1 MKIREILSFLENKAP
16 FHFQESYDN
25 SGLLVGSPDS
35 EANGAL
41 ISLDCTEAVVDEALS
56 KGVNTI
62 ISHHPIVFSG
72 LKRLTG
78 KNYIER
84 VVMKAIKHDLNL
96 ISYHTNLD
104 NVMEGV
110 NRKMCEKLGLTNV
123 RILDPK
129 KEMLCKLVVFTPVSH
144 AENVRQAM
152 FDSGAG
158 HIGNYSECSFNT
170 AGNGTFKG
178 NEASKGYVGEPNKLH
193 IEQEEKTEVILPKHK
208 VDAVVRAMKA
218 AHPYEEV
225 AYDIY
230 PLMNSWQEVGSGM
243 VGEWAEEK
251 EMHEALKFIK
261 EAFGAGVVRYTHS
274 KHAKVRRVALCGG
287 SGSFLLPQAM
297 QSGAQIFVSS
307 DFKYHQFF
315 DGEDKITI
323 ADIGHFEGEQF
334 TIALISDWFAEKF
347 PTFATHKTG
356 VVTNPI
362 NYL

>member
-41 ISLDCTEAVVDEALS
+41 ISLDCTEAVVDEAIAM
-56 KGVNTI
+56 GVNTI

-129 KEMLCKLVVFTPVSH
+129 KEMLCKLAVFAPESH
-144 AENVRQAM
+144 ASEIRKAL
-152 FDSGAG
+152 FEAGAG
-158 HIGNYSECSFNT
+158 EIGNYSECSFNT
-170 AGNGTFKG
+170 AGSGTFKG
-178 NEASKGYVGEPNKLH
+178 NEASKGFVGEPNKLH
-193 IEQEEKTEVILPKHK
+193 IEKEEKIEVILPKYQ
-208 VDAVVRAMKA
+208 VNQVVRAMKA
-218 AHPYEEV
+218 VHPYEEI
-225 AYDIY
+225 ACDIY
-230 PLMNSWQEVGSGM
+230 PLINDWQEVGSGM

-251 EMHEALKFIK
+251 EMSEALKFIK
-261 EAFGAGVVRYTHS
+261 QAFGAGVVRYTKSQHE
-274 KHAKVRRVALCGG
+274 KVRKVALCGG
-287 SGSFLLPQAM
+287 SGSFLLTQAI

-334 TIALISDWFAEKF
+334 TIDLISDWFAEKF

>member
-16 FHFQESYDN
+16 FTFQESYDN
-25 SGLLVGSPDS
+25 SGLLVGNP
-35 EANGAL
+35 EAIANGAL
-41 ISLDCTEAVVDEALS
+41 ISLDCTEAVVDEAIE
-56 KGVNTI
+56 KGINTI
-62 ISHHPIVFSG
+62 IAHHPIVFSG

-78 KNYIER
+78 KSYIER

-104 NVMEGV
+104 NVIDGV
-110 NRKMCEKLGLTNV
+110 NRKMCEKLGLTNL

-129 KEMLCKLVVFTPVSH
+129 KEMLCKLIVFAPQSH
-144 AENVRQAM
+144 SAQVRQAM
-152 FDSGAG
+152 FDAGAG

-178 NEASKGYVGEPNKLH
+178 NETSKGFLGEPNKLH
-193 IEQEEKTEVILPKHK
+193 VEAEEKIEVILPKYK
-208 VDAVVRAMKA
+208 VNAVVRAMKA
-218 AHPYEEV
+218 VHPYEEV
-225 AYDIY
+225 AHDIV
-230 PLMNSWQEVGSGM
+230 PLLNAWQEVGSGM

-251 EMHEALKFIK
+251 EMGEALKFIK
-261 EAFGAGVVRYTHS
+261 QAFGAGAVRYTQS
-274 KHAKVRRVALCGG
+274 KHTTARTVALCGG
-287 SGSFLLPQAM
+287 SGSFLLPQAI
-297 QSGAQIFVSS
+297 QSGAHIFVSS

-315 DGEDKITI
+315 DGEEKITI
-323 ADIGHFEGEQF
+323 ADIGHFEGEQY
-334 TIALISDWFAEKF
+334 TIDLISDWFAEKF

>member
-25 SGLLVGSPDS
+25 SGLLVGNP
-35 EANGAL
+35 EAVANGAL
-41 ISLDCTEAVVDEALS
+41 ISLDCTEAIIDEALS
-56 KGVNTI
+56 FGVNTI
-62 ISHHPIVFSG
+62 IAHHPIVFSG

-78 KNYIER
+78 KSYIER

-104 NVMEGV
+104 NVIDGV

-123 RILDPK
+123 RILEPK
-129 KEMLCKLVVFTPVSH
+129 KEMLCKLAVFAPESH
-144 AENVRQAM
+144 ASEIRKAL
-152 FDSGAG
+152 FEAGAG
-158 HIGNYSECSFNT
+158 EIGNYSECSFNT
-170 AGNGTFKG
+170 AGSGTFKG
-178 NEASKGYVGEPNKLH
+178 NESSKGFVGEPNKFH
-193 IEQEEKTEVILPKHK
+193 IENEEKIEVILPKYK
-208 VDAVVRAMKA
+208 ADQVVRAMKS

-225 AYDIY
+225 AYDVY
-230 PLMNSWQEVGSGM
+230 PLLNAWQEVGSGM
-243 VGEWAEEK
+243 VGEWSEEK
-251 EMHEALKFIK
+251 EMGEALKFIK
-261 EAFGAGVVRYTHS
+261 QAFGAGVVRYTKSH
-274 KHAKVRRVALCGG
+274 HEKVRKVALCGG
-287 SGSFLLPQAM
+287 SGSFLLPQAI

-323 ADIGHFEGEQF
+323 ADIGHFEGEQY
-334 TIALISDWFAEKF
+334 TIDLISDWFAEKF

>member
-16 FHFQESYDN
+16 FAFQESYDN
-25 SGLLVGSPDS
+25 SGLLVGNP
-35 EANGAL
+35 EAIANGAI
-41 ISLDCTEAVVDEALS
+41 ISLDCTEAVLDEAIE

-62 ISHHPIVFSG
+62 IAHHPIVFSG

-78 KNYIER
+78 KSYIER

-110 NRKMCEKLGLTNV
+110 NRKMCEKLGLLNV

-129 KEMLCKLVVFTPVSH
+129 KEMLCKLVVFAPITHS
-144 AENVRQAM
+144 ETVRQAM
-152 FDSGAG
+152 FEAGAG
-158 HIGNYSECSFNT
+158 HIGNYSECSFNA
-170 AGNGTFKG
+170 AGYGTFKG
-178 NEASKGYVGEPNKLH
+178 NESSQGFVGKPNERH
-193 IEQEEKTEVILPKHK
+193 QETEERIEVILPKYQ
-208 VDAVVRAMKA
+208 VNQVVRAMKA
-218 AHPYEEV
+218 VHPYEEV
-225 AYDIY
+225 AHDII

-261 EAFGAGVVRYTHS
+261 ETFGAGAVRYTQS
-274 KHAKVRRVALCGG
+274 KHQKVRRVALCGG
-287 SGSFLLPQAM
+287 SGSFLLPQAI

-315 DGEDKITI
+315 DGEEHITI
-323 ADIGHFEGEQF
+323 ADIGHFEGEQY